1 MIWVFTTKRPNLS
14 FPLWDAGSPIVR
26 QPGNPQ
32 CHQTLDPFPRCHS
45 LCCHSHKR
53 TGFPCH
59 RDGGFQVRPLS
70 IVIPCTRLVRAAI
83 KCKHGHG
90 HGPPWRCPR
99 VSHVNSFCTRARAET
114 AGAACLSKWH
124 CTCGSQ

>member
-1 MIWVFTTKRPNLS
+1 MVRELEDIEIWIDMDRYDMGVYHKAPKPVVSTL
-14 FPLWDAGSPIVR
+14 AGSPIVR

-70 IVIPCTRLVRAAI
+70 IVIP
-83 KCKHGHG
+83 
-90 HGPPWRCPR
+90 
-99 VSHVNSFCTRARAET
+99 
-114 AGAACLSKWH
+114 
-124 CTCGSQ
+124 

>member
-1 MIWVFTTKRPNLS
+1 MVRELEDIEIWIDMDRYDMGVYHKAPKPVVSTL
-14 FPLWDAGSPIVR
+14 AGSPIVR

-70 IVIPCTRLVRAAI
+70 IVIPCTRLVRQQSSASMVTGMVP
-83 KCKHGHG
+83 HGG
-90 HGPPWRCPR
+90 
-99 VSHVNSFCTRARAET
+99 VLE
-114 AGAACLSKWH
+114 
-124 CTCGSQ
+124 